1 MLNFEKRNQ
10 FTKEYSYE
18 PRMVEKWVLWY
29 IWSKKNRYESE
40 KTTIASTTSDFFD
53 GYVKTTVLRQYT
65 SKIVPKIVK
74 THSFFEYWCNIYFL
88 VKASSV
94 RDFNFKPMKSATSS

>member
-1 MLNFEKRNQ
+1 MKETENKAKMLNFEKKYQ

-40 KTTIASTTSDFFD
+40 KTTIASTTSDFFN
-53 GYVKTTVLRQYT
+53 GYVKNN
-65 SKIVPKIVK
+65 
-74 THSFFEYWCNIYFL
+74 SFMSIYIE
-88 VKASSV
+88 
-94 RDFNFKPMKSATSS
+94 NFAQNS